1 MYEFSDSSEDEQSK
15 KRNGVR
21 DRIYSKS
28 TQTGHCLLHDEQ
40 KNAFG
45 KGHCC
50 KITLILFSALQVI
63 ISHWAGSGMCRTRH
77 NTEPVIA
84 GIKIYICVT
93 IKNGVCCP
101 SCLTTGIKNYKY
113 LHPCPTP
120 TWKLRGPSPKGGAG
134 QHGVCAQGDPLEQ
147 GVQDV
152 RKRRQLR
159 LEGRC
164 PTFWGPSIRSKEQ
177 KQNFGPKFAGKLK
190 PESLRALVL

>member
-1 MYEFSDSSEDEQSK
+1 MYEFSDSSEDEQPM

-28 TQTGHCLLHDEQ
+28 IQTGHCLLHDEH

-63 ISHWAGSGMCRTRH
+63 SHWAGSGMCRARH

-120 TWKLRGPSPKGGAG
+120 TWKLRGPSPKGGDG
-134 QHGVCAQGDPLEQ
+134 QHGGLRTGGPL
-147 GVQDV
+147 GAGSA
-152 RKRRQLR
+152 
-159 LEGRC
+159 GREE
-164 PTFWGPSIRSKEQ
+164 KETV
-177 KQNFGPKFAGKLK
+177 KT
-190 PESLRALVL
+190 

>member
-1 MYEFSDSSEDEQSK
+1 MCEFSDSSEDEQPM

-21 DRIYSKS
+21 DRIYSTS
-28 TQTGHCLLHDEQ
+28 IQTGHCLLHDEQ

-50 KITLILFSALQVI
+50 KIALILFSAVQVI
-63 ISHWAGSGMCRTRH
+63 ISHWAGSGMCRARH

-120 TWKLRGPSPKGGAG
+120 TWKLSS
-134 QHGVCAQGDPLEQ
+134 
-147 GVQDV
+147 GVQAP
-152 RKRRQLR
+152 R
-159 LEGRC
+159 EGLASMGSAHRGT
-164 PTFWGPSIRSKEQ
+164 PWSKECRTR
-177 KQNFGPKFAGKLK
+177 GKGD
-190 PESLRALVL
+190 S